1 MQQVILID
9 DKNVEFE
16 VVDDQITTTS
26 KDVAKIFDKQHQH
39 IIAKIQE
46 LPQDDF
52 SQSNFRPTSYIDS
65 FNREQ
70 KMYHLTRDGFSL
82 LAMGFTGKKAYKW
95 KIQFIDAFNKME
107 LYIRNNHIPPRPDT
121 HLLSPMELME
131 LQFKAHKELDHKV
144 QVTNERLDA
153 LEQTSV
159 FTSADCRKYLDAVGR
174 RVEELMSTHNLP
186 YCDRKSL
193 FSSIHLGIKKLY
205 QVPTY
210 KDLPH
215 YLIDDVIANIN
226 TCSIRAKAGY

>member
-82 LAMGFTGKKAYKW
+82 LAMGFTGKKAYRW

-107 LYIRNNHIPPRPDT
+107 SYIRNNHIPPRPDT

-131 LQFKAHKELDHKV
+131 LQFQAHKELASTVDDIKQDLTALKDTSALTAKDCYMYQKAVEQKV
-144 QVTNERLDA
+144 WETIDKLNLDA
-153 LEQTSV
+153 DIYKPKL
-159 FTSADCRKYLDAVGR
+159 FPAI
-174 RVEELMSTHNLP
+174 HNA
-186 YCDRKSL
+186 
-193 FSSIHLGIKKLY
+193 IKKIY
-205 QVPTY
+205 QVGSY

-215 YLIDDVIANIN
+215 FRVEELLADVRSL
-226 TCSIRAKAGY
+226 TPSIKMN